1 MTLIDELEATARRW
15 TVQTSAGAMVWRAWG
30 DGPPLVLLHGA
41 SGAWSHW
48 VRNVQALSADR
59 CVFAPDMPGYGESDD
74 CPEPH
79 TAERL
84 AALVAEGIEAA
95 LPAPASFDRA
105 CFSMGGVIGGV
116 AATALGARV
125 RRLVLIGAGGLD
137 LPVAQTPPLVRPA
150 DRNSPED
157 VRAAHRENL
166 NRVMI
171 ARREAVDDLAVDVQT
186 RNVARARFRSG
197 NIPVEGALRKVLP
210 AVQARM
216 AAMYGALDAF
226 CGPYLDERRAL
237 FERVQPGADFRIIP
251 EAGHWVNYEASEVV
265 NATLREMLD

>member
-1 MTLIDELEATARRW
+1 MTLIEELEASALRW
-15 TVQTSAGAMVWRAWG
+15 TVRTTAGAMIWRAWG
-30 DGPPLVLLHGA
+30 EGPPLVLLHGA

-48 VRNVQALSADR
+48 VRNVRALAAHR
-59 CVFAPDMPGYGESDD
+59 RVLAPDMPGFGESDD

-84 AALVAEGIEAA
+84 GAFVAEGIEAA
-95 LPAPASFDRA
+95 LPPPVRFDMA
-105 CFSMGGVIGGV
+105 CFSMGGVVGGI
-116 AATALGARV
+116 AAAALGARV

-137 LPVAQTPPLVRPA
+137 LPVAQTPPLVRPV
-150 DRNSPED
+150 DRNSPEG

-166 NRVMI
+166 QRVMI

-186 RNVARARFRSG
+186 RNVGRARFRSG

-210 AVQARM
+210 AVPARM

-237 FERVQPGADFRIIP
+237 FERVQPGVDFRIIP
-251 EAGHWVNYEASEVV
+251 GAGHWVNYEASEVV
-265 NATLREMLD
+265 NAALREMLD